1 MRCMKLSKKYGGLQF
16 FAGGETWEIT
26 AYTFTAD
33 LSKTTIN
40 FTSAG
45 QEFTALSSSHGS
57 TYIVYYTATS
67 SVEVCDDAT
76 WSDDA
81 YRTVT
86 FATAPTGELLA
97 WLQQNA
103 TRLTN
108 KVVETSLRFGA
119 DALDKSYLGADS
131 LDRIY
136 LGTDLLYQTLNEY
149 TVTETLSNVTTIGT
163 HPVKILEGKS
173 LTLKYTADANYE
185 LLDSV
190 TVANATSNWTKSTG
204 TLVVSNPT
212 GDVTITI
219 TAVRITYSIT
229 ENLTNVTKTGTHP
242 SVIAAGQTL
251 VLNYA
256 AATGYNLPDTVTVT
270 GATSDWKQA
279 TGVLTITNPTGA
291 VTITIAGVQPKLATP
306 TNLSVSGDTLTFDSV
321 ENAEQY
327 EVFAG
332 GTSIGTYEPVYTL
345 EATTYRWANNP
356 NMANAPL
363 GQYSISYS
371 SNSENFTSLY
381 LGLYTS
387 GQRIIGYN
395 GYPSESYLMKG
406 YVVGHG
412 WGSHGCN
419 EDGEYTTTTANTAY
433 KTITFTTPQTV
444 SKEFYEWAITGGNL
458 RKETQSSGGNNP

>member
-1 MRCMKLSKKYGGLQF
+1 MKLSKKYGGLQF
-16 FAGGETWEIT
+16 FAGDITGDSGSLGGETWEIT

-57 TYIVYYTATS
+57 SYIVYYTATS
-67 SVEVCDDAT
+67 SVNVCDDAT
-76 WSDDA
+76 WRDDA

-86 FATAPTGELLA
+86 FATHPTGELLA

-103 TRLTN
+103 TRQAK
-108 KVVETSLRFGA
+108 KVVETSLHFGA

-185 LLDSV
+185 LPDSV

-256 AATGYNLPDTVTVT
+256 ATTGYNLPDTVTVT

-279 TGVLTITNPTGA
+279 TGALTITNPTGA
-291 VTITIAGVQPKLATP
+291 VTITITAAQPKLATP
-306 TNLSVSGDTLTFDSV
+306 TNLSVSGDTLTFDAV

-332 GTSIGTYEPVYTL
+332 STSLGTYTAPSKGYTV
-345 EATTYRWANNP
+345 T
-356 NMANAPL
+356 
-363 GQYSISYS
+363 ISYS
-371 SNSENFTSLY
+371 SLNPNVCFYSTD
-381 LGLYTS
+381 
-387 GQRIIGYN
+387 N
-395 GYPSESYLMKG
+395 GSTWIDG
-406 YVVGHG
+406 YVAGQSQLVLNDVEQIKFKGQY
-412 WGSHGCN
+412 S
-419 EDGEYTTTTANTAY
+419 
-433 KTITFTTPQTV
+433 
-444 SKEFYEWAITGGNL
+444 
-458 RKETQSSGGNNP
+458 SSGDYYAYISVPSLGVSISATSSSGAKYSDNFVLTQDLTDVTFGSGSD

>member
-1 MRCMKLSKKYGGLQF
+1 MALTNLTGTTWKINSKGTTSYQV
-16 FAGGETWEIT
+16 FAISGTVHIT
-26 AYTFTAD
+26 
-33 LSKTTIN
+33 N
-40 FTSAG
+40 TSAVIAG
-45 QEFTALSSSHGS
+45 EYIKFYNNGVEFFSAADGSAIYPHALINDPSYYLYVLNSNDYITYYFNNSNGNNLILTITGGTDS
-57 TYIVYYTATS
+57 TNT
-67 SVEVCDDAT
+67 
-76 WSDDA
+76 
-81 YRTVT
+81 T
-86 FATAPTGELLA
+86 FIS
-97 WLQQNA
+97 WLQANG
-103 TRLTN
+103 TRLPN

-149 TVTETLSNVTTIGT
+149 TITETLSNVTTIGT

-185 LLDSV
+185 LPDSV

-204 TLVVSNPT
+204 TLTVSNPT

-279 TGVLTITNPTGA
+279 TGALTITNPTGA
-291 VTITIAGVQPKLATP
+291 VTITITAAQPKLATP
-306 TNLSVSGDTLTFDSV
+306 TNLSVSGDTLTFDVV
-321 ENAEQY
+321 ENAETY

-332 GTSIGTYEPVYTL
+332 STSLGTYEPTYTL
-345 EATTYRWANNP
+345 TATP
-356 NMANAPL
+356 NRSTLTVKVDGKVVTVPYTLTKSCTITIETTN
-363 GQYSISYS
+363 GDGSGIEV
-371 SNSENFTSLY
+371 NGEHNDSEVYYVTK
-381 LGLYTS
+381 TDVV
-387 GQRIIGYN
+387 YN
-395 GYPSESYLMKG
+395 EVGFGPSA
-406 YVVGHG
+406 
-412 WGSHGCN
+412 
-419 EDGEYTTTTANTAY
+419 GETMTTT
-433 KTITFTTPQTV
+433 IHFTV
-444 SKEFYEWAITGGNL
+444 
-458 RKETQSSGGNNP
+458 

>member
-1 MRCMKLSKKYGGLQF
+1 MRLMKLSKKHGGLQF
-16 FAGGETWEIT
+16 FAKVVETWVLNETGDIHT
-26 AYTFTAD
+26 ANSFENISFVSNNQTFIAIYLGD
-33 LSKTTIN
+33 GVDSGLSYKPEGSDSIFVTETGKIDSWQFN
-40 FTSAG
+40 
-45 QEFTALSSSHGS
+45 SSSP
-57 TYIVYYTATS
+57 
-67 SVEVCDDAT
+67 
-76 WSDDA
+76 
-81 YRTVT
+81 YRTLT
-86 FATAPTGELLA
+86 FSAAPTGDLLG
-97 WLQQNA
+97 WLEGNA
-103 TRLTN
+103 IKQAK

-185 LLDSV
+185 LPDSV

-279 TGVLTITNPTGA
+279 TGALTITNPTGA
-291 VTITIAGVQPKLATP
+291 VTITIAGVQPKLAAP
-306 TNLSVSGDTLTFDSV
+306 TNLSVSGDTLTFDEV
-321 ENAEQY
+321 ANAEQY

-332 GTSIGTYEPVYTL
+332 GNSIGTYTAPSKGYTV
-345 EATTYRWANNP
+345 T
-356 NMANAPL
+356 
-363 GQYSISYS
+363 ISYS
-371 SNSENFTSLY
+371 SLY
-381 LGLYTS
+381 PNVCFYSTD
-387 GQRIIGYN
+387 N
-395 GYPSESYLMKG
+395 GSTWIDG
-406 YVVGHG
+406 YVAGQSQLVLNNVEQIKFKGQY
-412 WGSHGCN
+412 S
-419 EDGEYTTTTANTAY
+419 
-433 KTITFTTPQTV
+433 
-444 SKEFYEWAITGGNL
+444 
-458 RKETQSSGGNNP
+458 SSGDYYASISVPSLGVSIYATSSSGAKYSDNFVLTQDLTDVTFASGSD

>member
-1 MRCMKLSKKYGGLQF
+1 MKLSKKYGGLQF
-16 FAGGETWEIT
+16 FAGGETWEIK
-26 AYTFTAD
+26 AYTFTTD
-33 LSKTTIN
+33 LSKFTIN

-45 QEFTALSSSHGS
+45 QEFTALSSSNGS
-57 TYIVYYTATS
+57 SWIVYYTATS
-67 SVEVCDDAT
+67 SVNVCDDAT
-76 WSDDA
+76 WRDDA

-119 DALDKSYLGADS
+119 DALAKSYLGADS

-149 TVTETLSNVTTIGT
+149 SVTETLSNVTTIGT

-185 LLDSV
+185 LPDSV
-190 TVANATSNWTKSTG
+190 TVAGATSNWTKPTG

-229 ENLTNVTKTGTHP
+229 ENLINVTKSGTHP
-242 SVIAAGQTL
+242 TVIAAGQTL

-270 GATSDWKQA
+270 GATSDWKPA
-279 TGVLTITNPTGA
+279 TGALTITNPTGA
-291 VTITIAGVQPKLATP
+291 VTITIVAAQPKLAAP
-306 TNLSVSGDTLTFDSV
+306 TNLAVSGDTLSFDSV

-332 GTSIGTYEPVYTL
+332 SNSIGTYTPGVKM
-345 EATTYRWANNP
+345 AAGTYKWGDNANNFFGL
-356 NMANAPL
+356 AGIQEL
-363 GQYSISYS
+363 SFT
-371 SNSENFTSLY
+371 SNSEQFTAIEY
-381 LGLYTS
+381 LQGEGGKFNYKKSNGTWIS
-387 GQRIIGYN
+387 VCRDDVFWDATNPAYQTIILAT
-395 GYPSESYLMKG
+395 EQ
-406 YVVGHG
+406 
-412 WGSHGCN
+412 
-419 EDGEYTTTTANTAY
+419 E
-433 KTITFTTPQTV
+433 V
-444 SKEFYEWAITGGNL
+444 SKEWYKAAITDGRL
-458 RKETQSSGGNNP
+458 VKQ

>member
-1 MRCMKLSKKYGGLQF
+1 MRRMKLSKKYGGLQF

-26 AYTFTAD
+26 AYTFTTD
-33 LSKTTIN
+33 LSKFTIN

-45 QEFTALSSSHGS
+45 QEFTALSSSNGS
-57 TYIVYYTATS
+57 SWIVYYTATS
-67 SVEVCDDAT
+67 SVNVCDDAT
-76 WSDDA
+76 WRDDA

-108 KVVETSLRFGA
+108 KVVETSLHFGA
-119 DALDKSYLGADS
+119 DALAKSYLGADS

-149 TVTETLSNVTTIGT
+149 SVTETLSNVTTIGT

-173 LTLKYTADANYE
+173 LTLKYTTDANYE
-185 LLDSV
+185 LPDSV
-190 TVANATSNWTKSTG
+190 TVAGATSNWTKSTG

-219 TAVRITYSIT
+219 TAVRITYAIT
-229 ENLTNVTKTGTHP
+229 ENLTNVTKSGTHP
-242 SVIAAGQTL
+242 TVIAAGQTL

-270 GATSDWKQA
+270 GATSDRKPA
-279 TGVLTITNPTGA
+279 TGALTITNATGA
-291 VTITIAGVQPKLATP
+291 VTITIVASQPKLTAP
-306 TNLSVSGDTLTFDSV
+306 TNLAASGDTLTFDSV

-332 GTSIGTYEPVYTL
+332 SNSIGTYESVYTL
-345 EATTYRWANNP
+345 EAGTYRWVD
-356 NMANAPL
+356 
-363 GQYSISYS
+363 
-371 SNSENFTSLY
+371 SL
-381 LGLYTS
+381 
-387 GQRIIGYN
+387 IF
-395 GYPSESYLMKG
+395 PSEGFIFEQLLDFSY
-406 YVVGHG
+406 VI
-412 WGSHGCN
+412 
-419 EDGEYTTTTANTAY
+419 DGEIINASGYQSQSSKVLEILVDGEWGYCYDGDNWSDSALQLITLSTA
-433 KTITFTTPQTV
+433 QTV
-444 SKEFYEWAITGGNL
+444 SKDFYNWAITGGNL
-458 RKETQSSGGNNP
+458 VKQ

>member
-16 FAGGETWEIT
+16 FAGDIT
-26 AYTFTAD
+26 
-33 LSKTTIN
+33 
-40 FTSAG
+40 
-45 QEFTALSSSHGS
+45 GS
-57 TYIVYYTATS
+57 LPA
-67 SVEVCDDAT
+67 
-76 WSDDA
+76 
-81 YRTVT
+81 
-86 FATAPTGELLA
+86 
-97 WLQQNA
+97 
-103 TRLTN
+103 
-108 KVVETSLRFGA
+108 VVETSIRFGA
-119 DALDKSYLGADS
+119 DALAKSYLGADA

-185 LLDSV
+185 LPDSV

-204 TLVVSNPT
+204 TLVISNPT

-291 VTITIAGVQPKLATP
+291 VTITIAGVQPKLAAP
-306 TNLSVSGDTLTFDSV
+306 TNLSVSDDMLTFDEV
-321 ENAEQY
+321 ANAEQY

-332 GTSIGTYEPVYTL
+332 SNSIGTYSPTVEYTL
-345 EATTYRWANNP
+345 TATP
-356 NMANAPL
+356 NRSTL
-363 GQYSISYS
+363 
-371 SNSENFTSLY
+371 TV
-381 LGLYTS
+381 
-387 GQRIIGYN
+387 
-395 GYPSESYLMKG
+395 K
-406 YVVGHG
+406 V
-412 WGSHGCN
+412 
-419 EDGEYTTTTANTAY
+419 DGEVVTVPYTLT
-433 KTITFTTPQTV
+433 KSCTITIETTNGDGSGIEVNGEHSDSEVYYVTKTNVAYNEIGFGPSAGETM
-444 SKEFYEWAITGGNL
+444 IT
-458 RKETQSSGGNNP
+458 TIHFIA

>member
-16 FAGGETWEIT
+16 FAGDIT
-26 AYTFTAD
+26 
-33 LSKTTIN
+33 
-40 FTSAG
+40 
-45 QEFTALSSSHGS
+45 GS
-57 TYIVYYTATS
+57 L
-67 SVEVCDDAT
+67 
-76 WSDDA
+76 
-81 YRTVT
+81 
-86 FATAPTGELLA
+86 PT
-97 WLQQNA
+97 
-103 TRLTN
+103 
-108 KVVETSLRFGA
+108 VVETSLRFGA
-119 DALDKSYLGADS
+119 DALAKAYLGADS

-149 TVTETLSNVTTIGT
+149 TVTETLSNVTTVGT

-185 LLDSV
+185 LPDSV

-279 TGVLTITNPTGA
+279 TGALTITNPAGA
-291 VTITIAGVQPKLATP
+291 VTITIVAAQPKLAAP
-306 TNLSVSGDTLTFDSV
+306 TNLSVSDDTLSFDAV
-321 ENAEQY
+321 EHAEQY

-332 GTSIGTYEPVYTL
+332 SNSIGTYEPVEVL
-345 EATTYRWANNP
+345 EAGTYKWVTAP
-356 NMANAPL
+356 TQSQWNA
-363 GQYSISYS
+363 ISPGLYES
-371 SNSENFTSLY
+371 GLIASFNFTSNNKEFIAISEWVGDDIQLY
-381 LGLYTS
+381 YQLKTPESQYHKTEEAFNSSYGS
-387 GQRIIGYN
+387 GSDPQSSWVSPYNIIT
-395 GYPSESYLMKG
+395 
-406 YVVGHG
+406 VA
-412 WGSHGCN
+412 
-419 EDGEYTTTTANTAY
+419 TT
-433 KTITFTTPQTV
+433 QSV
-444 SKEFYEWAITGGNL
+444 SKKFYNWAITDGNL
-458 RKETQSSGGNNP
+458 VKQP